1 MKKLLILTITIIAMS
16 AQVYCADRPKSPTS
30 PKSPKSPKIDPEEVL
45 RNKIRDAEFFLK
57 NEVDR
62 IGRERV
68 KNEIQNNLDGLL
80 DFFAR
85 NGTTNILIR
94 DIKKIDEIGRVYR
107 KVIAEL
113 ISEIEREEFTRKI
126 LKIEEIL
133 TKIDQ
138 QRLKNFFLSG
148 RFKSKEDIYNFLN
161 FSAVLQQDIKNN
173 HEIYIMID

>member
-16 AQVYCADRPKSPTS
+16 AQVYCADRPKSPN
-30 PKSPKSPKIDPEEVL
+30 SPKIDPEEVL

-68 KNEIQNNLDGLL
+68 KNEIHNNLDGLL

-107 KVIAEL
+107 KVIA
-113 ISEIEREEFTRKI
+113 
-126 LKIEEIL
+126 
-133 TKIDQ
+133 
-138 QRLKNFFLSG
+138 
-148 RFKSKEDIYNFLN
+148 
-161 FSAVLQQDIKNN
+161 
-173 HEIYIMID
+173 